1 MATITYTVT
10 VANSGSG
17 NVYYIDGA
25 ANPALTFARGNTYVF
40 NLSDNSNSGH
50 PLAFKDSFGNSYT
63 DDVTTTGTAGS
74 LSLIHI

>member
-50 PLAFKDSFGNSYT
+50 PLAVLFMAKAWET
-63 DDVTTTGTAGS
+63 LLMLQV
-74 LSLIHI
+74 